1 MHNIKKYQ
9 YAGNLGYQPNLSI
22 NPALEARFSTKEYPW
37 LLTGGGTNN
46 SSFLPATQF
55 SFNTDTSGLKSLK
68 IETPTIDNTAKK
80 SWLNGAL
87 GSDLAQIGAGYVANW
102 LGRNDSGTDDQQ
114 LANTIGTAASTIF
127 GSNPYAMLG
136 QAISNKITKRADY
149 GNYGLSSPQLAGTLF
164 AVNPWLGVGYIGA
177 STINNLTGKTTQKST
192 TRDFMSDE
200 NLGQMW
206 GSYNNARKKDD
217 WSLAHEG
224 KKYGGLGR
232 LFGQYDKAQDRI
244 AENEIRRKKMLY
256 MWDDFQ
262 TGRARANI
270 DKQSLD
276 YQLAL
281 NGGLTQNGA
290 LRVGD
295 GAKIPSIQD
304 IDRIRKILKK
314 CPKKQSKLIVSKKDF
329 EDVTEFK
336 EGGSII
342 PEGALHARKN
352 HMEGAG
358 KDYTHK
364 GIPVM
369 DKDGHQQAEIE
380 RNEIIFSLEVTKKLE
395 MYASQGTE
403 EAALKAGKLLVN
415 EIFHNTEDRTG
426 LIKEVAGLKQGGTLK
441 FSKEDF
447 KENTLEFDES
457 DFEEP
462 AGIEE
467 VEYYQKGG
475 TLEEFEQGNK
485 IHQHFTYKPK
495 PKPKYE
501 DWVKDVNPQ
510 YLSDNYDI
518 KTAYEVLPL
527 EQLERW
533 KFGVNSNEPEYYM
546 DYQDDK
552 GIYIYHLPSI
562 AELDNGDFI
571 FLKKGTESTNPEL
584 HFETD
589 LYHNGENG
597 FKDTH
602 DLVYEGDRYYYRKK
616 KISKKEIGGNITN
629 SENIIEQI
637 SKLSPDKLQE
647 LSNILK
653 YLQQ

>member
-9 YAGNLGYQPNLSI
+9 AGGFTQQILTNPNQYA
-22 NPALEARFSTKEYPW
+22 
-37 LLTGGGTNN
+37 
-46 SSFLPATQF
+46 FLPATF
-55 SFNTDTSGLKSLK
+55 SFNTDTSGLKLMWQ
-68 IETPTIDNTAKK
+68 ETPTIDNKAKK
-80 SWLNGAL
+80 SWLNG
-87 GSDLAQIGAGYVANW
+87 DLAQIGAGYVANW

-136 QAISNKITKRADY
+136 QAISNKITKRSDY

-164 AVNPWLGVGYIGA
+164 AANPWVGLGYIGA

-244 AENEIRRKKMLY
+244 TENELRRKKMLY

-281 NGGLTQNGA
+281 NGGLTQNGT
-290 LRVGD
+290 LRVRD

-314 CPKKQSKLIVSKKDF
+314 CPKKQAKLIVSKKDF
-329 EDVTEFK
+329 EDVVEFK

-426 LIKEVAGLKQGGTLK
+426 LIKEVTGLKQGGTLK

-462 AGIEE
+462 AEMEE

-475 TLEEFEQGNK
+475 RLSYEE
-485 IHQHFTYKPK
+485 
-495 PKPKYE
+495 
-501 DWVKDVNPQ
+501 WVKDVNPN
-510 YLSDNYDI
+510 YLSDNYDL
-518 KTAYEVLPL
+518 KAAYEYYPQQKLDM
-527 EQLERW
+527 W
-533 KFGVNSNEPEYYM
+533 KWAVNSPNHKFYM
-546 DYQDDK
+546 DYQDEK
-552 GIYIYHLPSI
+552 GNYPFHLGSI
-562 AELDNGDFI
+562 VELPDGNFM
-571 FLKKGTESTNPEL
+571 FLKLGKDNPEL
-584 HFETD
+584 KGELD
-589 LYHNGENG
+589 QYESGENG
-597 FKDTH
+597 LKDTH
-602 DLVYEGDRYYYRKK
+602 DLVYEGDRYYYKKK
-616 KISKKEIGGNITN
+616 KISKKESGGNITN

-637 SKLSPDKLQE
+637 SKLSPNKLQE